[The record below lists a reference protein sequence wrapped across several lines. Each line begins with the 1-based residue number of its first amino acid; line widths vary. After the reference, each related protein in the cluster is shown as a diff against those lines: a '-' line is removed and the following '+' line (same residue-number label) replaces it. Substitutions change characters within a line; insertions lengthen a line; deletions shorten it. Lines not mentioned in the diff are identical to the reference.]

1 MKPGKQY
8 AVYVGVDNRS
18 DHKARISVDADG
30 TTHPNYTTKSIA
42 KIMLKLTLIIQLKNQ
57 QLKVTIVTSKIC
69 MCTLK
74 HLKMVKQF

>member
-42 KIMLKLTLIIQLKNQ
+42 KNY
-57 QLKVTIVTSKIC
+57 
-69 MCTLK
+69 
-74 HLKMVKQF
+74 VKANAHNTTKRISN